1 MKRTAKK
8 LLCAILSIMLVMSL
22 NVNLT
27 TSASN
32 TMRDESTV
40 NVDSKISSALIA
52 KLTSDSSVQV
62 AIWFKDSVDTLSV
75 KETSMNKAD
84 YRHDKRPFEKQMAHF
99 VNLVDCFLP

>member
-62 AIWFKDSVDTLSV
+62 AI
-75 KETSMNKAD
+75 
-84 YRHDKRPFEKQMAHF
+84 
-99 VNLVDCFLP
+99 